1 MREQL
6 GGFFWLAISVFVCSE
21 SIKSEI
27 GTLHAPG
34 PGFLPFWSAVLLGI
48 FAIVTIVYGFAKK
61 QPAGRIRDLWK
72 GLQWGKV
79 IVILF
84 VLFLYPLVLVRLGY
98 LISTFGLMI
107 VATVVMDRSRI
118 WRHGIS
124 AVIIV
129 VASYLLFDVFLD
141 VKLPKGMFGF

>member
-48 FAIVTIVYGFAKK
+48 FAIVTIVYGFVKK
-61 QPAGRIRDLWK
+61 QSAGRIRDLWT